1 MKLLG
6 LALAVYGLVEQ
17 TDAATVKR
25 AESVSGN
32 SSSYD
37 FIIVG
42 GGTAGLAVASRISN
56 GLPDIKVL
64 VIEAGPDGRQ
74 DPGIFIPGRKGST
87 LGGKYDWNFTTIP
100 QPNANNR
107 VFTQNRGKVLGGSSA
122 LNLMTWD
129 RTSEY
134 ELNAWEKLG
143 NVGWNWK
150 NFYAAMLKVETF
162 LPSPE
167 YGSDGV
173 GKTGPIRT
181 LINRIIP
188 RQQGTWIPTM
198 NNLGLTPNRESLNGH
213 PIGVATQP
221 SNIRP
226 NYTRSYAPE
235 YLQLAGQNLEL
246 KLDTRVAKVNFK
258 GKTASGV
265 TLEDG
270 TIISARREVILSAGS
285 FQTPGLLE
293 HSGIGD
299 SALLEK
305 LGIQVVKHLPS
316 VGENLQ
322 DHIRIQLAFQL
333 KPEYTSFDVLRNA
346 TRAAAELALYN
357 AGERSLYDYT
367 GSGYAYFPWNLIS
380 NATASKLQAL
390 VDNDTT
396 LTSATDKLKKSYS
409 SPSLNNKVPQL
420 EVIFSDGYTGRK
432 GYPAANSSQFGIG
445 TFSLIGAVQHPLSK
459 GNVHITSQN
468 ISDKPLINPN
478 YLSHPYDLQAITSL
492 AKFMRKIASSAPM
505 NEVWTQEYEP
515 GSAVQTDAD
524 WESFAK
530 ENTLS
535 IYHPVGTAAL
545 LPEKDGGVVDAKL
558 RVYGTKGLRVVDASV
573 IPLLPSAHIQ
583 TLVYGIAE
591 RAAEMIVAEY
601 KY

>member
-1 MKLLG
+1 MKFLG
-6 LALAVYGLVEQ
+6 LALAVYGLVEH

-25 AESVSGN
+25 AESASGN

-56 GLPDIKVL
+56 SLPDIKVL

-87 LGGKYDWNFTTIP
+87 LGGKYDWNFTTLP

-134 ELNAWEKLG
+134 ELDAWEKLG

-150 NFYAAMLKVETF
+150 NLYAAMLKVETF

-188 RQQGTWIPTM
+188 RQQDTWIPTM
-198 NNLGLTPNRESLNGH
+198 NNLGLNPNRESLNGH

-235 YLQLAGQNLEL
+235 YLQLAGRNLEL
-246 KLDTRVAKVNFK
+246 KLDARVAKVNFK
-258 GKTASGV
+258 GKTATGV

-299 SALLEK
+299 STLLEK

-333 KPEYTSFDVLRNA
+333 KPEYTSFDVLRNT
-346 TRAAAELALYN
+346 TRAAVELALYN
-357 AGERSLYDYT
+357 TGERSLYDYT
-367 GSGYAYFPWNLIS
+367 GSGYAYFPWSLIS
-380 NATASKLQAL
+380 NATASKLRAL
-390 VDNDTT
+390 VDKDR
-396 LTSATDKLKKSYS
+396 KS
-409 SPSLNNKVPQL
+409 
-420 EVIFSDGYTGRK
+420 
-432 GYPAANSSQFGIG
+432 
-445 TFSLIGAVQHPLSK
+445 
-459 GNVHITSQN
+459 
-468 ISDKPLINPN
+468 
-478 YLSHPYDLQAITSL
+478 
-492 AKFMRKIASSAPM
+492 
-505 NEVWTQEYEP
+505 
-515 GSAVQTDAD
+515 
-524 WESFAK
+524 
-530 ENTLS
+530 
-535 IYHPVGTAAL
+535 
-545 LPEKDGGVVDAKL
+545 VV
-558 RVYGTKGLRVVDASV
+558 
-573 IPLLPSAHIQ
+573 
-583 TLVYGIAE
+583 
-591 RAAEMIVAEY
+591 
-601 KY
+601 